1 MARTT
6 QKRKAAAVNNNESDD
21 NSDRD
26 DQESECKFLPSI
38 IFHPHRPLFTN
49 YSLRSSVPPAPS
61 APSPKLGKRAPRA
74 ARVKAQAKNAEKD
87 SDDDIDSDDLPEH
100 EDDDFITE
108 KKPKAPRKS
117 SNTSINGSSK
127 PKKAATG
134 GKPRAPRAKGKRV
147 GAGKGRGNAASKEDL
162 PVKDDNTLFS
172 EYRY

>member
-1 MARTT
+1 MKVMITVIAMIKN
-6 QKRKAAAVNNNESDD
+6 QNVS
-21 NSDRD
+21 S
-26 DQESECKFLPSI
+26 FLPSSST
-38 IFHPHRPLFTN
+38 HTDLFLPTT
-49 YSLRSSVPPAPS
+49 PS
-61 APSPKLGKRAPRA
+61 ALPFLQLPQRLLPNLERELQEQ
-74 ARVKAQAKNAEKD
+74 RVKAQAKNAEKD

-162 PVKDDNTLFS
+162 LVKDDNTLFS